1 MRGSLEAVRER
12 TLTWEGC
19 LNVRDLGG
27 HATADGGTT
36 RWGAVV
42 RADSIRRLSDAG
54 WDALAAYGVTR
65 IVDLRFHSELEA
77 DPPAELPVEVLHL
90 PLFDEEGMEP
100 VDAAPTSRDF
110 YLEALERFRPNFALA
125 VRTVADAPDGTVLV
139 HCQGGKDRTGLV
151 VALLLR
157 LVGVAAETIG
167 EDYALSASNLAPV
180 IEEWIAEAPDEVA
193 REFRIRVGAGPP
205 EQMVDVL
212 AELERRYGSV
222 ERYLLGAGATEAD
235 LERVRARLR
244 G

>member
-1 MRGSLEAVRER
+1 MRER

-27 HATADGGTT
+27 HETADGGRT

-54 WDALAAYGVTR
+54 WESLVEYGVTR

-77 DPPAELPVEVLHL
+77 DPPAELPVEVVHL
-90 PLFDEEGMEP
+90 PLFEEEEMEP
-100 VDAAPTSRDF
+100 VDAAPTSKDF
-110 YLEALERFRPNFALA
+110 YLEAIEVFRPNFALA
-125 VRTVADAPDGTVLV
+125 VRAVAEAPEGTVLV

-157 LVGVAAETIG
+157 LAGVEAETIAA
-167 EDYALSASNLAPV
+167 DYGLSAANLAEV
-180 IEEWIAEAPDEVA
+180 TAGWIAEAVDETERAFRA
-193 REFRIRVGAGPP
+193 RVSAGPP
-205 EQMVDVL
+205 EQIVDVL

-222 ERYLLGAGATEAD
+222 EQYLLGGGATASD
-235 LERVRARLR
+235 LESVRARLR

>member
-1 MRGSLEAVRER
+1 VRER

-27 HATADGGTT
+27 HETADGGHT

-42 RADSIRRLSDAG
+42 RADSIRQLSDAG
-54 WDALAAYGVTR
+54 WESLVEYGVTT

-77 DPPAELPVEVLHL
+77 DPPAELPVEVVHL
-90 PLFDEEGMEP
+90 PLLEEDGMEP
-100 VDAAPTSRDF
+100 LDAAPTSKDF
-110 YLEALERFRPNFALA
+110 YLEALEVFRPNFALA
-125 VRTVADAPDGTVLV
+125 VRAVAEAPEGTVLV

-157 LVGVAAETIG
+157 LAGVEAETIAA
-167 EDYALSASNLAPV
+167 DYGLSAENLAQV
-180 IEEWIAEAPDEVA
+180 TAQWIAEASDDTELAYRA
-193 REFRIRVGAGPP
+193 RVSAGPP
-205 EQMVDVL
+205 EQMADVL

-222 ERYLLGAGATEAD
+222 EEYLLRGGATESD

-244 G
+244 